1 MSNKQF
7 SSYNPRKAEWEGTLI
22 DQWEPS
28 LWKQWKAKESDKNN
42 FIKLEREYLRIKYSV
57 SQANLALS
65 LDTVK
70 VKLKLTNAKTI
81 ALQGTFPC
89 KPGDIGKN
97 NSSNKQYTISLG
109 FPANDAGLKTA
120 VAKARELDL
129 LLMTKQFQWT
139 PELLGKQAQKLSPIF
154 VEKPFKKIRELIE
167 DYHDEFW
174 KTHEKNRQGIKTWES
189 HYLRHLKKLPQDEC
203 LSEAALESALNS
215 TKPNTNSRFYLAWQ
229 LKKFCKFCD
238 FDGIKIIDSYAT
250 RLPQPTL
257 RQIPTDEEIVNGF
270 STIGKPLSSHASK
283 DVTLPEQWQWLYGML
298 ATYGL
303 RPHELFAVNLEAF
316 TDTNN
321 QFHLVYLNPSLTG
334 GTKTGERSCGIP
346 PIYPHW
352 VELFD
357 LKNIRFPQSGGT
369 LSNKTALIHIKFRT
383 ISIGFKPYDLR
394 HAFAIRGHRL
404 RIPIKTMADYMG
416 HTVQEH
422 TKTYQR
428 WMDEDTNLQIYQEV
442 VIHRSG
448 TTKEALKERIKD
460 LEAENLALKAEND
473 SFKGILIQHRLGKLI
488 ASGEI
493 IKNSREVE

>member
-1 MSNKQF
+1 
-7 SSYNPRKAEWEGTLI
+7 
-22 DQWEPS
+22 
-28 LWKQWKAKESDKNN
+28 
-42 FIKLEREYLRIKYSV
+42 
-57 SQANLALS
+57 
-65 LDTVK
+65 
-70 VKLKLTNAKTI
+70 
-81 ALQGTFPC
+81 
-89 KPGDIGKN
+89 
-97 NSSNKQYTISLG
+97 
-109 FPANDAGLKTA
+109 
-120 VAKARELDL
+120 
-129 LLMTKQFQWT
+129 
-139 PELLGKQAQKLSPIF
+139 
-154 VEKPFKKIRELIE
+154 
-167 DYHDEFW
+167 
-174 KTHEKNRQGIKTWES
+174 
-189 HYLRHLKKLPQDEC
+189 
-203 LSEAALESALNS
+203 
-215 TKPNTNSRFYLAWQ
+215 
-229 LKKFCKFCD
+229 
-238 FDGIKIIDSYAT
+238 
-250 RLPQPTL
+250 
-257 RQIPTDEEIVNGF
+257 PTDEEIVNGF